1 MLMRRLLATLALLIV
16 LPVSAHASDSFTNYG
31 LHLGFGN
38 DPDQVFFGGHFTVG
52 DVGPNIDL
60 VPMVDIGFGDNL
72 TIVSLNGDFRYRI
85 DVSGQTWQPYAGAG
99 IGFHFVSFDSRGPF
113 QDTSDTFG
121 GGHIIVGVD
130 APTRSGNRF
139 FSDLKI
145 GIGDS
150 PDLKIEAGWSFGR

>member
-1 MLMRRLLATLALLIV
+1 MRKLLLILAALAV
-16 LPVSAHASDSFTNYG
+16 IPAASASAEPYSNYG
-31 LHLGFGN
+31 LHLGFG
-38 DPDQVFFGGHFTVG
+38 DSPDQVFFGGQFTIG

-60 VPMVDIGFGDNL
+60 VPMIDIGFGDNA
-72 TIVSLNGDFRYRI
+72 TIISLNGDFRYRF

-121 GGHIIVGVD
+121 GGHFILGVD

-139 FSDLKI
+139 FTDLKI

-150 PDLKIEAGWSFGR
+150 PDLKIEAGWGFARR